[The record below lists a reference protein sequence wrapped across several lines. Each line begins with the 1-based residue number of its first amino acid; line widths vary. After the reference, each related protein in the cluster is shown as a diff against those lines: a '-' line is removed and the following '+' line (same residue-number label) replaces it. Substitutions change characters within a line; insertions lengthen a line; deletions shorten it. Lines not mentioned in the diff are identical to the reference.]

1 MPNKVTSLQP
11 FLIFLFIDKN
21 LLSENEN
28 IDVLSINTNRTSNKP
43 DDPFRDSTILEIS
56 DMNDREEKK
65 HNDKDSVKDKS
76 LCDMILVN
84 EKKNLQEILIDR
96 NILQEDN
103 LQPFRHK
110 LSSLDINSTF
120 MKHS

>member
-1 MPNKVTSLQP
+1 MKYGLLFG